1 MATTSASPAVWAQA
15 VGTLPPDEVVFG
27 FSPAMAALRRKLEKL
42 VTAAVPVL
50 IQGESG
56 TGKEIICRLIHQ
68 RSPWSDG
75 PFVKVN
81 CPAIPSTLLESELFG
96 YERGAFTG
104 ADRSKSGRVE
114 QAHGGTLFLDEIAEL
129 DPTLQAKLLQL
140 LQDGQFSRIGARAE
154 TAVKV
159 RVICATNRN
168 LEEEIGLGNF
178 RQDLF
183 YRINVVTLQLVPL
196 RERVADIP
204 ILCDYF
210 VRIYSE
216 KFGRRP
222 RPLSQSM
229 IAVLQRRRWVGN
241 IRELENVIKRYV
253 ILGSEEILAAE
264 LNNHEPDI
272 MDTDLVA
279 DGSIS
284 LKAVTRRAVREL
296 ERKIIFKTLEANHWN
311 RKQSAQALKIS
322 YRALLYKLKEARI
335 GSREEDRSDTDLL
348 Q

>member
-1 MATTSASPAVWAQA
+1 
-15 VGTLPPDEVVFG
+15 
-27 FSPAMAALRRKLEKL
+27 
-42 VTAAVPVL
+42 
-50 IQGESG
+50 
-56 TGKEIICRLIHQ
+56 
-68 RSPWSDG
+68 
-75 PFVKVN
+75 
-81 CPAIPSTLLESELFG
+81 LFG

-183 YRINVVTLQLVPL
+183 YRINVVTLQLAPL

-210 VRIYSE
+210 VRVFSE
-216 KFGRRP
+216 RFGRRP

-272 MDTDLVA
+272 LDTDLVA

-335 GSREEDRSDTDLL
+335 GSREDERSDTDLL